1 MSIIQDIRE
10 KYAKVTV
17 VLIALALLG
26 FILTDYFQGQARS
39 GGGGASSNIGSI
51 NGTNINATDF
61 TSQVA
66 QLEANMRQQP
76 GYPPA
81 MINSQAVEQVWNSEI
96 NRILIANEAKKL
108 GLKIGSKELGDIL
121 YGPNMPQDLKKQL
134 SDENGGYDPVR
145 AKQKVD
151 QMFKDKKTPQEQ
163 KDNFNN
169 YVEQLKQQ
177 RLQEKYVALLTGSI
191 NYPRWYLEKQNAD
204 NSQIGKISM
213 VRESFASIA
222 DSTIKIEDKEIAAY
236 VNKHKKDFKQE
247 ESRNI
252 SYVIFNAS
260 PTAGD
265 SLEIKKQLL
274 TLKPEFDTTTNALAF
289 LSSNGTMEASDV
301 YTSAAE
307 MQGVAKDSI
316 QKLAKNQV
324 FGPYLDGKDYVLAK
338 LIDTKILP
346 DSVKCRHILLGVT
359 DRQGQPIMPDSV
371 AKAKADSV
379 ALAIKNGANFDTLET
394 RYTTDQAAHADKG
407 VMTFSSSTIQGNG
420 FAKEFGQ
427 FILFDGKPGDKKVI
441 KTQFGWHYIEIL
453 SFIKPQT
460 CYKVGYLRKGIIA
473 SDETDNNAQEE
484 ANQFAADS
492 RDEKMFNEGFE
503 KTHKP
508 KGREKGIG
516 QNLKPNDAQ
525 VQGIGYSRSLVRA
538 IYAAKRNEVL
548 KPEPVDDNYVVAVV
562 TAVFEEGTKSPAAAR
577 AEVEPEL
584 IRKKKAE
591 ILIKKIGKVTTLEAA
606 AAALGG
612 KPIEP
617 LDSIR
622 MKSTATLGYEPR
634 VSGAVFNPANKGKI
648 VPEALGGQNGV
659 YVIRV
664 ESVSATPVTAG
675 DIAEQRKNMYQQTK
689 QYYSNPQ
696 APVYPVNELKKAAT
710 IKDKRSNRY

>member
-26 FILTDYFQGQARS
+26 FILTDYFQSKARS
-39 GGGGASSNIGSI
+39 GGGGASSTVGSI
-51 NGTNINATDF
+51 NGTSVNANDF
-61 TSQVA
+61 ASKVTK
-66 QLEANMRQQP
+66 LEGDMRQR
-76 GYPPA
+76 GYPA
-81 MINSQAVEQVWNSEI
+81 SMINSQAVEQVWNSELS
-96 NRILIANEAKKL
+96 RILIENEVNKL

-121 YGPNMPQDLKKQL
+121 YGPNMPQDLKQQL
-134 SDENGGYDPVR
+134 SDENGNYDPVR
-145 AKQKVD
+145 AKQQVD
-151 QMFKDKKTPQEQ
+151 QMFKDKKTTQEQ

-177 RLQEKYVALLTGSI
+177 RLQEKYVALLTNSI

-222 DSTIKIEDKEIAAY
+222 DSTIKIDDKEIVAY
-236 VNKHKKDFKQE
+236 VNKHKNDFKQE

-265 SLEIKKQLL
+265 SLVIKNQILA
-274 TLKPEFDTTTNALAF
+274 LKPELDTTTNATAF
-289 LSSNGTMEASDV
+289 LASNGVTEGSDI
-301 YTSAAE
+301 YTSATA
-307 MQGVAKDSI
+307 MQGAVKDSI
-316 QKLAKNQV
+316 QRLTKNQV
-324 FGPYLDGKDYVLAK
+324 FGPYIDGKDYVLAK
-338 LIDTKILP
+338 LIDSKILP

-359 DRQGQPIMPDSV
+359 DRSGKPIMPDSV
-371 AKAKADSV
+371 AKAKVDSV
-379 ALAIKNGANFDTLET
+379 ALAIKNGANFDTLEA
-394 RYTTDQAAHADKG
+394 RYTTDEAAHADKG
-407 VMTFSSSTIQGNG
+407 VMTFASSTIQGNG

-427 FILFDGKPGDKKVI
+427 FILFDGKPGEKKVI

-453 SFIKPQT
+453 SFIKPQPN
-460 CYKVGYLRKGIIA
+460 YKVGYLRKGIVA
-473 SDETDNNAQEE
+473 SNETDNKAQEE
-484 ANQFAADS
+484 AGQFAADS
-492 RDEKMFNEGFE
+492 RDEKSFNEIFE
-503 KTHKP
+503 KTQKP

-516 QNLKPNDAQ
+516 QNIKPNDAQ
-525 VQGIGYSRSLVRA
+525 IQGIGYSRPLVRA
-538 IYAAKRNEVL
+538 IYAAKKNEVL
-548 KPEPVDDNYVVAVV
+548 KPESVDDNYVVAVV
-562 TAVFEEGTKSPAAAR
+562 TTVFEEGTKSPAAAR
-577 AEVEPEL
+577 AEVEPL
-584 IRKKKAE
+584 LLNKKKAE

-606 AAALGG
+606 ATALGG
-612 KPIEP
+612 KPIEVV
-617 LDSIR
+617 DSIR

-648 VPEALGGQNGV
+648 VPEALEGQNGV

-664 ESVSATPVTAG
+664 DSVSATPVTAG
-675 DIAEQRKNMYQQTK
+675 DIADQRKNMYQQAK

-696 APVYPVNELKKAAT
+696 GPGYPVNALKQAAT